1 MKKSSKSVR
10 RLPMEKRAEMAFKEA
25 VAEVIDEHARLKLPL
40 HIWRDGEVVELS
52 PGEVCGISRRAH
64 EK

>member
-1 MKKSSKSVR
+1 MNKSSKSVR

-40 HIWRDGEVVELS
+40 HVWRHGKVVAVS
-52 PGEVCGISRRAH
+52 PEKVRSHSRNG
-64 EK
+64 K